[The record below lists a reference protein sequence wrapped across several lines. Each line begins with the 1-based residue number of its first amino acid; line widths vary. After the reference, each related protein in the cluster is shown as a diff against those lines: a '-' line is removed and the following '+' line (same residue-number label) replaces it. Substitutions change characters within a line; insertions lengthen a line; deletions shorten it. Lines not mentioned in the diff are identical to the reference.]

1 MTGSLRKRTAA
12 FFAGAVAAGAL
23 TAGMSFAPNAGAAD
37 GCGIGFHLENGN
49 CVVNIPGPGAR
60 FVSPNC
66 WINDNGD
73 ERCYAP

>member
-1 MTGSLRKRTAA
+1 MTRSISRRAA
-12 FFAGAVAAGAL
+12 ACFAGALAAGAV
-23 TAGMSFAPNAGAAD
+23 TAGMNFAPTASAAD

-49 CVVNIPGPGAR
+49 CVVNVPGPGAR
-60 FVSPNC
+60 FISPNC